1 MGFLIL
7 SDLSKSRFLSSTI
20 YLQGNRTPVRFP
32 RVTPPD
38 CVVETLFITLK
49 GHKNMLVCDT
59 KEAWTQFIQYIK
71 GRTSATAFGN
81 WLEPINVLE
90 STSPDEIILE
100 IPNVFVQEYLLS
112 NYKKDLCAF
121 LPVSANG
128 EPAIKFIVIPQQKK
142 VPIITTALVTE
153 EVIVANSNYEVKLN
167 PNYHF
172 ENFIEG
178 PTNQFVK
185 SAAMGVALRPGQS
198 YNPLFI
204 HGGVGL
210 GKTHILH
217 SIGHYVQ
224 THNKKLRVQCI
235 TTEAFINELVDNL
248 RNKSVDRMKRFYRTD
263 IDVLLVDDIQFL
275 QNRLNFEEEFCN
287 TFETLIN
294 QNKQI
299 VITSDKPP
307 SQLKLSERMIARMEW
322 GLVAHVGVPEL
333 ETRVAILQ
341 HKAQQK
347 GLSIPNNIAFF
358 IAEHIYNNVRQLEG
372 AVNRL
377 SAHCRLMNLTITEE
391 LVEKTLREML
401 QQAPTQKISVE
412 QILKSVAAVF
422 QVRVSDLK
430 GTTRTKEIALP
441 RQVAMYLAWKWI
453 NESLQML
460 GASFGKT
467 HSTILHACKSIEKK
481 IADDD
486 MLRRQITMV
495 ERTINA

>member
-1 MGFLIL
+1 
-7 SDLSKSRFLSSTI
+7 
-20 YLQGNRTPVRFP
+20 
-32 RVTPPD
+32 
-38 CVVETLFITLK
+38 
-49 GHKNMLVCDT
+49 MLACDT
-59 KEAWTQFIQYIK
+59 CEAWTQFLLYVK
-71 GRTSATAFGN
+71 DRSSVTAFGN
-81 WLEPINVLE
+81 WLAPITVLE
-90 STSPDEIILE
+90 HSSDEITLE
-100 IPNVFVQEYLLS
+100 IPNVFVKEYILS

-121 LPVSANG
+121 LPVNADG
-128 EPAIKFIVIPQQKK
+128 EPAIKFIVATQQKK
-142 VPIITTALVTE
+142 AAIPPQPNVAVEEITVE
-153 EVIVANSNYEVKLN
+153 SKSYDVKLN
-167 PNYHF
+167 PNYRF
-172 ENFIEG
+172 DTFIEG

-185 SAAMGVALRPGQS
+185 SAAVGVASRPGLS

-217 SIGHYVQ
+217 SIGYQVLESH
-224 THNKKLRVQCI
+224 KKLRVQCI

-248 RNKSVDRMKRFYRTD
+248 RNKSVDRMKRFYRSD
-263 IDVLLVDDIQFL
+263 VDVLLVDDIQFL

-287 TFETLIN
+287 TFEILIN
-294 QNKQI
+294 QKKQI

-347 GLSIPNNIAFF
+347 GLDIPNSIAFY
-358 IAEHIYNNVRQLEG
+358 IAEHIFNNVRQLEG

-377 SAHCRLMNLTITEE
+377 SAHCRLMNLNITEE
-391 LVEKTLREML
+391 LVEKALREML
-401 QQAPTQKISVE
+401 QHAPSQKISVE
-412 QILKSVAAVF
+412 QILKCVAAVF
-422 QVRVSDLK
+422 QVRISDLR
-430 GTTRTKEIALP
+430 GTARTKEVALP

-453 NESLQML
+453 NESLAML

-481 IADDD
+481 ISDDET
-486 MLRRQITMV
+486 LRRQISMV
-495 ERTINA
+495 ERSIGA